1 MNFEHMPE
9 LKWRWGYPLA
19 LAAIAGV
26 CGLMYRRFRK
36 AGWL

>member
-9 LKWRWGYPLA
+9 IKWRYGYVAA
-19 LAAIAGV
+19 LAAIGAA
-26 CGLMYRRFRK
+26 CGFLYYRFRK

>member
-1 MNFEHMPE
+1 MNFEFMPE

-19 LAAIAGV
+19 LVVIGGV